1 MEIGVIEEIYPIELR
16 KCEEEEEETLKHTLS
31 ILKSQIIYSLANQ
44 TYLSTLHKNLSTTA
58 ESLTNLDSLYSYHP
72 STELSS
78 NIKETIAIEVAT
90 WYTEYRTNHPSDCKL
105 DERRER
111 NYPLAVLLPVVI
123 DIITT
128 KNVTTI
134 DSPPPPHPPSPL
146 EDPLHSITYPKWQGS
161 FNNTFQDNTCPV
173 DNILAILSLN
183 QSTILN
189 ALSIKGVKP
198 AQESNNFKHRSTN
211 YYQSRSPYIA
221 LPTCR
226 LFDLFSKSFLFH
238 ALEQWS
244 ISQI

>member
-1 MEIGVIEEIYPIELR
+1 MQL
-16 KCEEEEEETLKHTLS
+16 
-31 ILKSQIIYSLANQ
+31 ILYYN
-44 TYLSTLHKNLSTTA
+44 YLN
-58 ESLTNLDSLYSYHP
+58 NHP

-134 DSPPPPHPPSPL
+134 DSPPRPHPPSPL

-198 AQESNNFKHRSTN
+198 AQESNNLDIDQRITISHDHLTLH
-211 YYQSRSPYIA
+211 YQLAGFSIFFQNHFYSMLWNNGQFHKYDDLRSPA
-221 LPTCR
+221 TETWDCN
-226 LFDLFSKSFLFH
+226 SFYGTVNNVFYLLH
-238 ALEQWS
+238 S
-244 ISQI
+244 SD